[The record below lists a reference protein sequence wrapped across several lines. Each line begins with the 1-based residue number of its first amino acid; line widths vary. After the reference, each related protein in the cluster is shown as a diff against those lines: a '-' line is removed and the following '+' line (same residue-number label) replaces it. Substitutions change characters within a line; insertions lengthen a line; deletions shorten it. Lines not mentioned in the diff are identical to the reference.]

1 MELVRTHASKAEI
14 PLPQPRWD
22 PSGRI
27 LTILLCAPNPDI
39 AGFGPGRRRGR
50 SDGVR
55 NHATGKQSR
64 IRDDIIFRDLGTP
77 SIAQVGSNLTISVT
91 LKVDNLTGQIDYIL
105 QQRIIVDVF
114 VASAV
119 LNGSVIPAKN
129 ATNLYSGS
137 TWGPFN
143 ITLPLTE
150 TNTGLAKGASTN
162 ATVSVTLEDTVL
174 YATPSNLVSPY
185 GQSTEP
191 AMQGSAGSLIV
202 QNQVS
207 STNSTST
214 SPTSAA
220 QTYLPYALL
229 GSGVVLMLLAVFLPR
244 GSRGSL
250 ANEKQ

>member
-1 MELVRTHASKAEI
+1 MLRKQKYRCPNRGGTHRVASSPFFSA
-14 PLPQPRWD
+14 LL
-22 PSGRI
+22 I
-27 LTILLCAPNPDI
+27 LILLGSAQGVGAAGQTVSGITRLGNNL
-39 AGFGPGRRRGR
+39 GFGTT
-50 SDGVR
+50 SYSVTWA
-55 NHATGKQSR
+55 H
-64 IRDDIIFRDLGTP
+64 P